1 MQNDDELARLK
12 SDRTWKYA
20 RLRDSQEH
28 TQIIRLGRQI
38 DEIDKRIEALSNKKP
53 ATSEGAG

>member
-1 MQNDDELARLK
+1 LK